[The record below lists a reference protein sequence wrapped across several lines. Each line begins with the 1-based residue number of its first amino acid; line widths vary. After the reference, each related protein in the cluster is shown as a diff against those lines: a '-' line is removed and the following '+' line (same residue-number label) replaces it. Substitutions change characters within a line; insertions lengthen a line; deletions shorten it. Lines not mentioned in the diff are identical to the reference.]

1 MAIRPIGAVPNFT
14 AKAKTEKGN
23 EYETCNT
30 GKIAGGTIGAA
41 LGSYNIWSTNK
52 KINIA
57 LDQVKDFSEQIGNE
71 IKEELSQADKQ
82 ELNQAFTTGKKIGKG
97 VAFTIAGIS
106 ALILTGIG
114 LLAGKLYDNKQNEKR
129 EKAADKAAEKAA
141 NPPKEPEIK
150 PEETK
155 NV

>member
-30 GKIAGGTIGAA
+30 GEIAGGTIGAA

-114 LLAGKLYDNKQNEKR
+114 LLAGKIYDNKQNEKR
-129 EKAADKAAEKAA
+129 EKAADIAAEENKKTQQ
-141 NPPKEPEIK
+141 PQKESKTEQ
-150 PEETK
+150 TK
-155 NV
+155 

>member
-30 GKIAGGTIGAA
+30 WKIAGGTIGAA

-71 IKEELSQADKQ
+71 IKEELSQVDKQ
-82 ELNQAFTTGKKIGKG
+82 ELNQAFTTSKKIGKG

-114 LLAGKLYDNKQNEKR
+114 LLAGKIYDNKQNEKR
-129 EKAADKAAEKAA
+129 EKAADIVAEENKKTQQ
-141 NPPKEPEIK
+141 PQKESKTEQ
-150 PEETK
+150 TK
-155 NV
+155 